1 MVEVVE
7 TAKKDHRLKI
17 KKKKTLN
24 ETEIID
30 LNGSGETTRKAKRN
44 SLQTTWMKWIT
55 HWMTQ
60 RPSKSLD
67 IIVHSFPNKK
77 KN

>member
-17 KKKKTLN
+17 KKKKKTLN

-44 SLQTTWMKWIT
+44 SLQTT
-55 HWMTQ
+55 
-60 RPSKSLD
+60 
-67 IIVHSFPNKK
+67 
-77 KN
+77 